1 MHRLWRNAKL
11 DLCISLIYNADQV
24 LLKVFYLNV
33 RSLQRHIHDVLNDMN
48 NLSTNVN
55 IFSKTR
61 FSNYVDGNMYA
72 LNNYTLFRNDDRIAN
87 INGRP
92 LMVVWHSI
100 VFLISIQATHIL
112 ELQWY

>member
-1 MHRLWRNAKL
+1 
-11 DLCISLIYNADQV
+11 
-24 LLKVFYLNV
+24 
-33 RSLQRHIHDVLNDMN
+33 MN

-72 LNNYTLFRNDDRIAN
+72 LNNYTFFRNDDRMT

-92 LMVVWHSI
+92 LMMVWHSI
-100 VFLISIQATHIL
+100 VFLISILATHIL
-112 ELQWY
+112 GTAVVLKLLP